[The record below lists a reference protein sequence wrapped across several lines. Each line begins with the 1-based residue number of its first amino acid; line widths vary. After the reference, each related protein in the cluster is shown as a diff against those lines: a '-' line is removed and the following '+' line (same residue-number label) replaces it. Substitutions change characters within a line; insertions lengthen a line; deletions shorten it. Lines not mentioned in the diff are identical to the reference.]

1 MPLGYAVIAGGV
13 AVAIVMMS
21 ICAAI
26 LRDSR
31 ADAFERAQD
40 GARNTLLMIERDITR
55 NFRIYDLTLQ
65 GVVEGIDKP
74 WVLALPLA
82 RRREVLFD
90 RGAAAKCI
98 GMIYVLDETGRVTL
112 SSRDEPLPTLGFADR
127 DFFIAQR
134 DDPDRGMYVSAPYR
148 SRLRDGDPS
157 IALSRRLHG
166 SDGRF
171 AGIAVLVVRL
181 DYFKQLFAGLEIGP
195 HGSIVLLHAKGRLVM
210 RAPFD
215 DALLGRDM
223 RDTGQFTRMQ
233 FGRSGSFTEVSAI
246 DGVRRNYL
254 YQRLE
259 GAPLIVQVATAEE
272 DTYADWRQRAWRFGV
287 LTGAFSIAF
296 VGMSICLAYSLWRK
310 SAAEAAL
317 ARLARTD
324 SLTGLYNR
332 RTLDE
337 TLERE
342 WRRAVRG
349 ERPLAILFV
358 DIDHFKRYN
367 DAHGHQVGDEV
378 LARVARCI
386 DGQAGRAG
394 DVVARYGGEEFVVVL
409 PDTDPAG
416 ARVVA
421 QRMRVA
427 VRMLGIAHE
436 RSDAG
441 IVTVSIGVSVWEP
454 RQGAA
459 APEAG
464 AVVEAADQALYQA
477 KAGGRDRVVYLG
489 LA

>member
-13 AVAIVMMS
+13 AVAIVMVS

-40 GARNTLLMIERDITR
+40 GARNTLLMIERDITH

-65 GVVEGIDKP
+65 GIVEDVGKP
-74 WVLALPLA
+74 WVAALPVA

-90 RGAAAKCI
+90 RGATAHCL
-98 GMIYVLDETGRVTL
+98 GMIYVLDEHGRVTL
-112 SSRDEPLPTLGFADR
+112 SAHDGPLPTQRFADR
-127 DFFIAQR
+127 DFFTAQR
-134 DDPDRGMYVSAPYR
+134 DRPDRGLYVSAPYR
-148 SRLRDGDPS
+148 ARLRDGDPS
-157 IALSRRLHG
+157 IALSRSLRG
-166 SDGRF
+166 PDGRF
-171 AGIAVLVVRL
+171 AGVAVLVVRL
-181 DYFKQLFAGLEIGP
+181 EYFRQLFAGLEVGA
-195 HGSIVLLHAKGRLVM
+195 HGSITLLHANGQLVM
-210 RAPFD
+210 RQPFD
-215 DALLGRDM
+215 DRQLGRDM
-223 RDTGQFTRMQ
+223 RETPQFTRMQ
-233 FGRSGSFTEVSAI
+233 FSRSGSFTEVAAI
-246 DGVRRNYL
+246 DGVRRDFL

-259 GAPLIVQVATAEE
+259 GVPLIVQVATAED
-272 DTYADWRQRAWRFGV
+272 DTYAEWRQRAWRFGV
-287 LTGAFSIAF
+287 LTGAFSLAF
-296 VGMSICLAYSLWRK
+296 VGMSISLAYSLWRK

-324 SLTGLYNR
+324 SLTGLFNR

-358 DIDHFKRYN
+358 DIDHFKHYN
-367 DAHGHQVGDEV
+367 DAYGHQVGDEV
-378 LARVARCI
+378 LARVAHCI

-394 DVVARYGGEEFVVVL
+394 DMVARYGGEEFVVVL

-427 VRMLGIAHE
+427 VRMLGIAHA
-436 RSDAG
+436 RSEAG

-454 RQGAA
+454 TRGVA

-464 AVVEAADQALYQA
+464 AVIEAADQALYQA